1 MKFEETY
8 LNDNI
13 LDALYDMHFE
23 DMTPIQERCIP
34 EILDGYD
41 VLGVAQTGTGKTA
54 AYLLPIWEWLRRA
67 QERQLLISCLSSP
80 NSTMVAIPKMPLTA
94 SSCHPPVN

>member
-23 DMTPIQERCIP
+23 EMTPIQERCN
-34 EILDGYD
+34 G
-41 VLGVAQTGTGKTA
+41 
-54 AYLLPIWEWLRRA
+54 
-67 QERQLLISCLSSP
+67 CLSLAYSLP
-80 NSTMVAIPKMPLTA
+80 TR
-94 SSCHPPVN
+94 

>member
-23 DMTPIQERCIP
+23 EMTPIQERCRK
-34 EILDGYD
+34 DG
-41 VLGVAQTGTGKTA
+41 
-54 AYLLPIWEWLRRA
+54 
-67 QERQLLISCLSSP
+67 CLSL
-80 NSTMVAIPKMPLTA
+80 ADPLPT
-94 SSCHPPVN
+94 

>member
-23 DMTPIQERCIP
+23 EMTPIQERCIP
-34 EILDGYD
+34 DGY
-41 VLGVAQTGTGKTA
+41 GKDG
-54 AYLLPIWEWLRRA
+54 
-67 QERQLLISCLSSP
+67 CLSL
-80 NSTMVAIPKMPLTA
+80 ADPLPT
-94 SSCHPPVN
+94 

>member
-23 DMTPIQERCIP
+23 ECTPIQAGCIP
-34 EILDGYD
+34 EILD
-41 VLGVAQTGTGKTA
+41 
-54 AYLLPIWEWLRRA
+54 
-67 QERQLLISCLSSP
+67 
-80 NSTMVAIPKMPLTA
+80 
-94 SSCHPPVN
+94 

>member
-13 LDALYDMHFE
+13 LDALYDMHFD

-34 EILDGYD
+34 EILDGRSPD
-41 VLGVAQTGTGKTA
+41 GNGQDGSLSATHPFA
-54 AYLLPIWEWLRRA
+54 A
-67 QERQLLISCLSSP
+67 
-80 NSTMVAIPKMPLTA
+80 
-94 SSCHPPVN
+94 

>member
-1 MKFEETY
+1 MTFEETN

-23 DMTPIQERCIP
+23 EMTPIQERCIP
-34 EILDGYD
+34 QILEGHD

-54 AYLLPIWEWLRRA
+54 AYLLPIY
-67 QERQLLISCLSSP
+67 QC
-80 NSTMVAIPKMPLTA
+80 STMAVILRMPSTA
-94 SSCHPPVN
+94 W

>member
-23 DMTPIQERCIP
+23 EMTPIQERCT
-34 EILDGYD
+34 LHSRDSR
-41 VLGVAQTGTGKTA
+41 
-54 AYLLPIWEWLRRA
+54 WL
-67 QERQLLISCLSSP
+67 
-80 NSTMVAIPKMPLTA
+80 
-94 SSCHPPVN
+94 

>member
-54 AYLLPIWEWLRRA
+54 AYLLPILSQRCH
-67 QERQLLISCLSSP
+67 QLYHHVTHTRTCP
-80 NSTMVAIPKMPLTA
+80 AD
-94 SSCHPPVN
+94 

>member
-41 VLGVAQTGTGKTA
+41 VLGVAQTGT
-54 AYLLPIWEWLRRA
+54 
-67 QERQLLISCLSSP
+67 
-80 NSTMVAIPKMPLTA
+80 V
-94 SSCHPPVN
+94 SSCHPHENLPNRLIRPCKASAIILMVSVV